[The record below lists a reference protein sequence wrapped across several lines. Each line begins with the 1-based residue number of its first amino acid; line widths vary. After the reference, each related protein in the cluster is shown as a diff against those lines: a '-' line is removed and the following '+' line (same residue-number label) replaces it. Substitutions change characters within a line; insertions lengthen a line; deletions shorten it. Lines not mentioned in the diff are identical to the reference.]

1 MKMKKHIRIRITE
14 EQYKKLTDQII
25 REEIS
30 KSKLIRNMMDRYL
43 EETCRIQGKDRK
55 DV

>member
-1 MKMKKHIRIRITE
+1 MKKHLRIRITE
-14 EQYKKLTDQII
+14 EQFKKLADQII

-30 KSKLIRNMMDRYL
+30 KSKLIRNMMDKYL
-43 EETCRIQGKDRK
+43 DETCRTPRQDGN